1 MTAPT
6 GAARHQLAAL
16 LQHTYRWTRA
26 ASAVAPPVAQQVAP
40 ALTAAV
46 YLYEAQ
52 QYGGRARPAIGRR
65 LDGAPGPPDL
75 SRASPAVT

>member
-16 LQHTYRWTRA
+16 LPHTYRWARA

-52 QYGGRARPAIGRR
+52 QYGAVRGQLSGVVSMVHQARRTYPA
-65 LDGAPGPPDL
+65 LPPL
-75 SRASPAVT
+75 